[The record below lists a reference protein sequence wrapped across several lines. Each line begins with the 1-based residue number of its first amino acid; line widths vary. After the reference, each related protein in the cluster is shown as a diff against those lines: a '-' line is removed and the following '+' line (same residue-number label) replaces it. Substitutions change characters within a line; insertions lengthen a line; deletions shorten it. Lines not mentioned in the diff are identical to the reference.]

1 MDLYDI
7 LSIQSNS
14 TNEEITKAYKKLAKI
29 YHPDKKTGDTEKFQ
43 QIHYAYNILI
53 NDTTR
58 LKYNDM
64 KKPTKTK
71 LTSFLSEW
79 FKNDNNSITNSLSN
93 RFSNNIKKFFNMND
107 IDLKNIIS
115 NIEFYDFNDLMGLF
129 NKHIIPDKKNNI
141 IDCSDTETPYW
152 DEMSAE
158 YYSLNYLPLKYH
170 IYNNN
175 NIKLDLKCT
184 INEIET
190 NRIRKIKI
198 KRKQNNEFIETSY
211 YFNCSHPIIVFNNGG
226 DNDGHLIIYLS
237 LPENYIWTSDN
248 IFYNI
253 DINLYQYIYGLNIK
267 YDKYIFDNYIPYK
280 EGNIIN
286 LKYIDK
292 YFLSIKLNIIYN
304 HTDENKEKLLSI
316 TH

>member
-1 MDLYDI
+1 MDLYEI
-7 LSIQSNS
+7 LSIPPTS

-29 YHPDKKTGDTEKFQ
+29 YHPDKKTGNTEKFQ
-43 QIHYAYNILI
+43 QINYAYNILI
-53 NDTTR
+53 NITTR

-71 LTSFLSEW
+71 LTNFLEEW
-79 FKNDNNSITNSLSN
+79 FKKDSY
-93 RFSNNIKKFFNMND
+93 NIKKFFNMND
-107 IDLKNIIS
+107 IDLKNVMN
-115 NIEFYDFNDLMGLF
+115 NIEAYDFNDLIGLF

-170 IYNNN
+170 IYNQN

-184 INEIET
+184 INDIET
-190 NRIRKIKI
+190 NHIRKIKI

-237 LPENYIWTSDN
+237 LPENYIWTNDN

-253 DINLYQYIYGLNIK
+253 DISLYEYIYGLNIK
-267 YDKYIFDNYIPYK
+267 YDKYVFDNYIPYK
-280 EGNIIN
+280 EENIIN

-292 YFLSIKLNIIYN
+292 YFLSIKLNIIYT
-304 HTDENKEKLLSI
+304 HTDENKESLLNISKSI
-316 TH
+316 KH

>member
-1 MDLYDI
+1 MDLYEI
-7 LSIQSNS
+7 LSISSNS
-14 TNEEITKAYKKLAKI
+14 TNEEITKAYRNLAKI
-29 YHPDKKTGDTEKFQ
+29 YHPDKKTGNTEKFQ
-43 QIHYAYNILI
+43 QINFAYNILI

-64 KKPTKTK
+64 KIPTKTK
-71 LTSFLSEW
+71 LTNFLDEW
-79 FKNDNNSITNSLSN
+79 FKKNTC
-93 RFSNNIKKFFNMND
+93 NIKKFLNMND
-107 IDLKNIIS
+107 VDLKNIIS

-129 NKHIIPDKKNNI
+129 NKQIIPDKSNNI

-170 IYNNN
+170 VYNKN
-175 NIKLDLKCT
+175 NIKLDLKCN
-184 INEIET
+184 INEIES
-190 NRIRKIKI
+190 NHIRRIKI
-198 KRKQNNEFIETSY
+198 KKKQNNEFIETCY
-211 YFNCSHPIIVFNNGG
+211 YFKCSHPIIVFNNGG
-226 DNDGHLIIYLS
+226 DNNGHLIIYLS
-237 LPENYIWTSDN
+237 LPENYIWTNDN

-267 YDKYIFDNYIPYK
+267 YEKYIFDNYIPYK

-292 YFLSIKLNIIYN
+292 YLLSIKLNTIYN
-304 HTDENKEKLLSI
+304 HNDENKKNLLKII
-316 TH
+316 TY